1 MAGLLKRSCNMIDN
15 FNITSAQYMSAD
27 GNGENSCIKA
37 VINGV
42 EYLVPLDTDNIHYTA
57 IFEWASQDG
66 NVIAD
71 AD

>member
-1 MAGLLKRSCNMIDN
+1 MVDN
-15 FNITSAQYMSAD
+15 FDITSAQYMSAD

-42 EYLVPLDTDNIHYTA
+42 ECFVPLDAGNNHYSA
-57 IFEWASQDG
+57 ILEWVADG
-66 NVIAD
+66 NTISD